1 MKITVRNWCFGI
13 CIESPIRWAN
23 RPSFKQGELIMSDE
37 NQSPSPISGQGRTG
51 MVPPET
57 EQKVREDL
65 QSAAD
70 SAREAAD
77 RVKQEAQEQ
86 LGVLKQQAQEQLGQ
100 AKSFASEQKDMAAD
114 RLESIA
120 DAVERVSD
128 EMAGGD
134 AVSNYVR
141 QAAGGIR
148 QIADTV
154 KQHDIDDIIGMAQDF
169 GRRQPIAFLGAAA
182 LAGFIASRLVMSSA
196 HRRSERQQSYQP
208 NTYAPGMD
216 EPPMDAPWSRGAADT
231 TTSPNLRPGG
241 AL

>member
-1 MKITVRNWCFGI
+1 
-13 CIESPIRWAN
+13 
-23 RPSFKQGELIMSDE
+23 MSDE
-37 NQSPSPISGQGRTG
+37 KQSPSPVSGDGQTG
-51 MVPPET
+51 IVPPET

-70 SAREAAD
+70 SAREAAE

-86 LGVLKQQAQEQLGQ
+86 LGVLKQQAQEQLGE
-100 AKSFASEQKDMAAD
+100 AKSFAAEQKDLAAD

-120 DAVERVSD
+120 DAVERVSE
-128 EMAGGD
+128 EMAGNNEA
-134 AVSNYVR
+134 AVSNYAR

-148 QIADTV
+148 QIADAV
-154 KQHDIDDIIGMAQDF
+154 KQRDIDDIVGMAQDF
-169 GRRQPIAFLGAAA
+169 GRRQPVAFLGAAA

-196 HRRSERQQSYQP
+196 HRRSERQSSNLG
-208 NTYAPGMD
+208 NTYSSRMD
-216 EPPMDAPWSRGAADT
+216 EPPMDPWSSNPAD